1 MPLLPVSNDDASDD
15 VASGTSGSHASSKD
29 TYLYC
34 RVALGSQARLT
45 RVVKVRNGAAKWRSG
60 LLAFAVPVPM
70 RDRAVRMEVWQ
81 TTSSG
86 KKGRAAFVA
95 QPHLFTILPDVGGIA
110 PDLHQR
116 RTLEV
121 PLVAMN
127 GTKTAAA
134 LSITVAVA
142 DLDSRRALY
151 LQELLEHREI
161 EEMQAGQSGAVARLQ
176 STTRELTA
184 REMKLLG
191 KLTAEKFAEHEAS
204 RQRRAQAAATL
215 VDAAHYGARKM
226 AHFAS
231 RVQARLGGRIAEE
244 EESLAQLDP
253 LSSLREALPAIAPLA
268 CLRLKLNSVKI
279 IRAAAGPVAT
289 GFCIFRCGANWGK
302 TPPVKV
308 ISGAMD
314 FETWTVEIPVFD
326 PATVLVVGVFEK
338 MGLHRSRGLAVQ
350 MVGKLRVRLSTLQ
363 PDQDISAELPLLSER
378 KKGAHR
384 VGVASMGLLLKFTS
398 ANARL
403 ASLVAPPL
411 PKEVFVHS
419 LDTAPV
425 QKLMNAARRRMVAQW
440 LSPTIPRDLM
450 MAMEDTEREEFAMS
464 RLKAN
469 ARRIRLALFVL
480 RRGALAFRAVQ
491 SWERPYMSGAVCAVA
506 VTAVYVPWLVY
517 GLGLLAAAAACHA
530 SIPANVGF
538 PEGMEHDPPEV
549 DSDDEETGS
558 RLDLNAN
565 SVNPYTQL
573 KRKLE
578 RLQGITLTV
587 QNVMDDIATTLERLI
602 ALATWQDPLAT
613 MILVWTLGIIGTAL
627 LLLGVKPLLAGLAL
641 FVLRPPQLRTPW
653 TPPPVALFARLP
665 SRADRTV

>member
-1 MPLLPVSNDDASDD
+1 
-15 VASGTSGSHASSKD
+15 
-29 TYLYC
+29 
-34 RVALGSQARLT
+34 
-45 RVVKVRNGAAKWRSG
+45 
-60 LLAFAVPVPM
+60 
-70 RDRAVRMEVWQ
+70 
-81 TTSSG
+81 
-86 KKGRAAFVA
+86 
-95 QPHLFTILPDVGGIA
+95 
-110 PDLHQR
+110 
-116 RTLEV
+116 
-121 PLVAMN
+121 
-127 GTKTAAA
+127 
-134 LSITVAVA
+134 
-142 DLDSRRALY
+142 
-151 LQELLEHREI
+151 
-161 EEMQAGQSGAVARLQ
+161 
-176 STTRELTA
+176 
-184 REMKLLG
+184 
-191 KLTAEKFAEHEAS
+191 
-204 RQRRAQAAATL
+204 
-215 VDAAHYGARKM
+215 
-226 AHFAS
+226 
-231 RVQARLGGRIAEE
+231 
-244 EESLAQLDP
+244 
-253 LSSLREALPAIAPLA
+253 
-268 CLRLKLNSVKI
+268 
-279 IRAAAGPVAT
+279 
-289 GFCIFRCGANWGK
+289 
-302 TPPVKV
+302 
-308 ISGAMD
+308 
-314 FETWTVEIPVFD
+314 
-326 PATVLVVGVFEK
+326 
-338 MGLHRSRGLAVQ
+338 
-350 MVGKLRVRLSTLQ
+350 
-363 PDQDISAELPLLSER
+363 
-378 KKGAHR
+378 
-384 VGVASMGLLLKFTS
+384 MGLLLKFTS